1 MRVLGQPFG
10 QFGLVGI
17 AKFIGD
23 LFAVRLHD
31 NRTVIFGSHP
41 FGEGKTMPAPVGQGV
56 EGDEGLQSGYIHP
69 EGKLAVTY
77 LCRTFQKR
85 PGRTHA
91 MPLDNGLPVNGLS
104 HNRQR

>member
-1 MRVLGQPFG
+1 
-10 QFGLVGI
+10 
-17 AKFIGD
+17 
-23 LFAVRLHD
+23 
-31 NRTVIFGSHP
+31 
-41 FGEGKTMPAPVGQGV
+41 MPAPVGQGI

-69 EGKLAVTY
+69 EGKLTVTY

>member
-1 MRVLGQPFG
+1 
-10 QFGLVGI
+10 
-17 AKFIGD
+17 
-23 LFAVRLHD
+23 
-31 NRTVIFGSHP
+31 
-41 FGEGKTMPAPVGQGV
+41 MPAPVGQGV

-91 MPLDNGLPVNGLS
+91 MPLDNGLPVVILLYVSVDKDKRLPPSLS
-104 HNRQR
+104 LQF

>member
-10 QFGLVGI
+10 QLGLVGI
-17 AKFIGD
+17 AEFIGD
-23 LFAVRLHD
+23 LFAVRLRG